1 MEAKQSLGKYEPDP
15 AAVFAA
21 AISLWQEC
29 HKQTVVDPE
38 VNLSDCY
45 SGMDG
50 LMREIMRIATLFEAW
65 SCKYVNFEKLNDVWP
80 YLLEDRFGRE
90 CLSVFLP
97 DGLSDFD
104 ESDCRR
110 VAARLRLSLRSP
122 SSYVSTQM
130 S

>member
-1 MEAKQSLGKYEPDP
+1 MTLVAEHKVESIDP

-21 AISLWQEC
+21 ASSLWREC
-29 HKQTVVDPE
+29 HEQAAAGPR

-45 SGMDG
+45 GGMDG
-50 LMREIMRIATLFEAW
+50 LMREVMRIAALFEAW
-65 SCKYVNFEKLNDVWP
+65 SCNHVLFEELDDVWP

-97 DGLSDFD
+97 DGLSEFD

-110 VAARLRLSLRSP
+110 VAARLRLRFRR
-122 SSYVSTQM
+122 
-130 S
+130 